1 VPTVTPRRRAL
12 RDIAIPYFRAQRIA
26 LLPSN
31 ANACRCLMKI
41 HIALIAASTLVAGCS
56 SVSYRP
62 VQEVGFEQ
70 LSSEG
75 CRRAGDRFSVTALV
89 NSATREAIVLW
100 DGTDGARTVVITL
113 PSAGVGSRVK
123 GVFGKNRY
131 ELGHERLNA
140 LRASATPANFTMRC
154 EGTRMAPVADRFS
167 YVDNGTRV
175 EFEF

>member
-1 VPTVTPRRRAL
+1 M
-12 RDIAIPYFRAQRIA
+12 QRIA
-26 LLPSN
+26 LLLSS
-31 ANACRCLMKI
+31 ASACRSPMKT
-41 HIALIAASTLVAGCS
+41 HLALVASTALLAACS

-75 CRRAGDRFSVTALV
+75 CRRAGDRFSVTSMV

-100 DGTDGARTVVITL
+100 DGMDGARTVVVTL
-113 PSAGVGSRVK
+113 PAAGVGSRVK

-131 ELGHERLNA
+131 ELGHERLNE
-140 LRASATPANFTMRC
+140 LRASGTPANFTMRC
-154 EGTRMAPVADRFS
+154 EATRMAPVADRFS
-167 YVDNGTRV
+167 YIDNGTRV